1 MPLASC
7 VRCNKMFTK
16 VKSPVCKNCTEDEE
30 DDFEKIRVVIERDES
45 LNVEQVAEEA
55 DVDIAVV
62 RRMVDTGRVKQVT
75 LGEKVVCGQCGAP
88 AISMSKKLC
97 QACLDKLNAQV
108 SRAQSQIKLSQR
120 PEVQVGQYMP
130 ARQVFEDKRK

>member
-16 VKSPVCKNCTEDEE
+16 VESPVCKNCQDDEDA
-30 DDFEKIRVVIERDES
+30 DFERIRLVIEKDES

-55 DVDIAVV
+55 EVDISVV
-62 RRMVDTGRVKQVT
+62 RRMVDTGLVKQVT
-75 LGEKVVCGQCGAP
+75 LGEKIVCGKCGAP

-108 SRAQSQIKLSQR
+108 AKAQAQIKLGQR
-120 PEVQVGQYMP
+120 PEVQVGEYMP
-130 ARQVFEDKRK
+130 ARKLFDKKRK